1 MNQEVK
7 DILKEIYAE
16 HKLNEKDLD
25 YSIAEQH
32 KADLNRLSL
41 LNNCCFFIVD
51 LHKFEYLF
59 TSDNFKS
66 FFGYTPTKEDSKNL
80 LNDNLLDSKIHPD
93 DFIQYKKIQLKVGKF
108 ILTQPK
114 EEQINYKHILELRV
128 QNIQGQYI
136 RVLWERQ
143 ALETD
148 KAGNLWLM
156 LGSITILPDQ
166 SNRSDLKNFFINLK
180 NGERIDLSSSD
191 EIHFKLSPRE
201 KEILQL
207 IHQGLLSKEIAD
219 KLSISVNTANIHRQN
234 ILRKMKVDNSI
245 EAINYAKHVGLL
257 D

>member
-32 KADLNRLSL
+32 KVDLNRLSL
-41 LNNCCFFIVD
+41 LNNCSFFIVD

-66 FFGYTPTKEDSKNL
+66 FFGYTPTSEGSKDL
-80 LNDNLLDSKIHPD
+80 LNDSLLDSKIHPD
-93 DFIQYKKIQLKVGKF
+93 DFIQYKKIQLKVGEF
-108 ILTQPK
+108 ILNQPK

-156 LGSITILPDQ
+156 LGSITILADQ
-166 SNRSDLKNFFINLK
+166 TNKTELKNFFVNLK
-180 NGERIDLSSSD
+180 TGERFDLNYSND
-191 EIHFKLSPRE
+191 IPFELTRRE
-201 KEILQL
+201 KEVLQL
-207 IHQGLLSKEIAD
+207 IYQGFLSKEIAD

-234 ILRKMKVDNSI
+234 ILHKMKANNSI
-245 EAINYAKHVGLL
+245 EAINYAKHLGLL